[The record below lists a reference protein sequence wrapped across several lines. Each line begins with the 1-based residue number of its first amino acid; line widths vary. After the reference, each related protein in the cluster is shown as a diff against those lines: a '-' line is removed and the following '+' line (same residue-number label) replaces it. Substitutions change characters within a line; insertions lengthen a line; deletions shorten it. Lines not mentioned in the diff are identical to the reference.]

1 MKDVGFNFEDHVCN
15 WCHDLLTMAYLL
27 ENTAILSA
35 KGGTFGCILWDISRN
50 DGLKRLHS
58 SVLEDKGVL

>member
-1 MKDVGFNFEDHVCN
+1 MPWFIDD
-15 WCHDLLTMAYLL
+15 DLL

-35 KGGTFGCILWDISRN
+35 KGGTFGCILWDINRN

-58 SVLEDKGVL
+58 SVLEDKVFYNWEEDSSK